1 MPAMTM
7 TNKVYQALEQAVNMT
22 GATKIPSWRMPSAV
36 TLSNCRKM
44 PPVLIRSGSEGL
56 VFLRLLNRIAS
67 EQKTGSICKNLGL
80 SRPPFCRFSHFS
92 AI

>member
-56 VFLRLLNRIAS
+56 IFLSGCSTELQANSKPA
-67 EQKTGSICKNLGL
+67 L
-80 SRPPFCRFSHFS
+80 SVK
-92 AI
+92 I